1 MEVHEPAAIMTAY
14 NAINGIHT
22 ATDAE
27 LIQGFLREEMG
38 FAGFVMTDWDSYHT
52 MDVVEAAAAGTCWMT
67 PGTKNDKYVKPIV
80 KGVKSGR
87 VSVERLRENATYML
101 RTMKRFVERE
111 DC

>member
-1 MEVHEPAAIMTAY
+1 
-14 NAINGIHT
+14 
-22 ATDAE
+22 
-27 LIQGFLREEMG
+27 
-38 FAGFVMTDWDSYHT
+38 
-52 MDVVEAAAAGTCWMT
+52 MDVAEAAAAGTCWMT